1 MRRPSPFAIGLAAL
15 VGLAQPLGC
24 AAVNKVSLPQCLEL
38 RAGSSSCII
47 YLRMVESWPRS

>member
-24 AAVNKVSLPQCLEL
+24 TAVNKVSLPWCLEL
-38 RAGSSSCII
+38 RADSSSRVIH
-47 YLRMVESWPRS
+47 L